1 MRRTLEDAAAVG
13 NATSRALFF
22 EPRASEGFGYYD
34 GSGWFNMLWVGG
46 YTFETP
52 PPLVTDEGIKP
63 FPATGVRTLHSRTS
77 FLYAATGVT
86 PAMCMRLT
94 GLGSQ
99 YLMTVKDA
107 DGNRLDGGKTYRVTL
122 PPDIPAARFWSITVM
137 TTRPGR
143 CCRHPSASHAPGA
156 SRTPHRRRAPTSALP
171 RDAIRGLAR
180 SWWLF
185 LILGILW
192 ILFGMFVLSYN
203 VGSLLALAIFAGVTF
218 IMTGINQILTSGRAE
233 GGWRWLFLVGGA
245 LSIMAGIIAF
255 VWPGRTLLVISVVL
269 AWFLVFKGIVDIVAA
284 FSNHGRPWW
293 WVTLILGILELLLGI
308 WAVGYPGRSLIV
320 FVNLVGI
327 YAIFYGFTELFA
339 AFDLRGLGHRLDDR
353 EATARSIPDRPA
365 GMPEA

>member
-1 MRRTLEDAAAVG
+1 V
-13 NATSRALFF
+13 
-22 EPRASEGFGYYD
+22 SE
-34 GSGWFNMLWVGG
+34 SS
-46 YTFETP
+46 
-52 PPLVTDEGIKP
+52 I
-63 FPATGVRTLHSRTS
+63 PATGS
-77 FLYAATGVT
+77 
-86 PAMCMRLT
+86 
-94 GLGSQ
+94 
-99 YLMTVKDA
+99 
-107 DGNRLDGGKTYRVTL
+107 N
-122 PPDIPAARFWSITVM
+122 
-137 TTRPGR
+137 
-143 CCRHPSASHAPGA
+143 
-156 SRTPHRRRAPTSALP
+156 ALP

-185 LILGILW
+185 LILGVLW

-218 IMTGINQILTSGRAE
+218 IMTGINQLLSFGRVE

-245 LSIMAGIIAF
+245 LSIIAGIIAF

-284 FSNHGRPWW
+284 FTNHGRPWW

-327 YAIFYGFTELFA
+327 YAVFYGFTEVFA